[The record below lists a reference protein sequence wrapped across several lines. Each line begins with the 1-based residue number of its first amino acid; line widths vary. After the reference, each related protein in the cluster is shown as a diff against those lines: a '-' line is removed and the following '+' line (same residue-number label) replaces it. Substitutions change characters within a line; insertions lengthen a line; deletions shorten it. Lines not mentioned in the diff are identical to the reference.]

1 MCVRGLLM
9 LDGQPEGRAS
19 TARLLCVGGECAEGG
34 KLFERSVD
42 AFAID
47 VAIEETADLIP

>member
-1 MCVRGLLM
+1 M
-9 LDGQPEGRAS
+9 LGGQPEGGAS

-34 KLFERSVD
+34 KLLERSIE

-47 VAIEETADLIP
+47 VAIEDTADLIP